1 MPEFSHDEINI
12 MCIYDTGSRKGL
24 ISELKD
30 ARECLDPDQTE
41 LRAYM
46 DSCIF
51 KLEIMSDKQ
60 YTALSYALVPDFF
73 EDEQMKDVIAKQE

>member
-12 MCIYDTGSRKGL
+12 MCIYDTGTRKGL

-30 ARECLDPDQTE
+30 AREYLDPDQVE
-41 LRAYM
+41 LRSYIN
-46 DSCIF
+46 SCIR
-51 KLEIMSDKQ
+51 KLEIMSDEQ
-60 YTALSYALVPDFF
+60 YAVLSDALVPDFF